1 MKILKKLPIGLL
13 LASGILK
20 AQTLPTTPIY
30 QYSVPNAGPNAGYA
44 PNGNLTSYTDSVTG
58 TWNMQYD
65 PLNRLHTAT
74 AAAGVYQGL
83 GLDWEYDSFGN
94 RLSQTPSGSS
104 SANVPVAAYATYG
117 PNNQMWTNN
126 AAPVRVVDS
135 NGNVISG
142 VVHDAAGNMTYDG
155 RYNLAY
161 DAESRVCAVYDTL
174 LGGNITQYLYNA
186 EGQRVAKGYPATGT
200 TTPVCA
206 ASDFVA
212 TATYIVGPN
221 GEQVTELAV
230 TNGISSWQHSNV
242 YAGGQLLATYDQE
255 GTTQPLHFNVTDAL
269 GTKRIQATGGGAVEL
284 ACLSL
289 PYGDGLNCSG
299 SGQDATEH
307 HFTGKERD
315 TESGLDYF
323 GARYYASSMGR
334 FMSPDWAAKVSPV
347 PYAKL
352 DDPQSLNLYAYVRN
366 NPLSR
371 ADLDGHSDYLWQK
384 TKNWVEGN
392 GFKTNAQVQ
401 GLSVAQTAQT
411 HTGSTDWAINSN
423 NSSGKDVG
431 HPQDFHSGQ
440 DKCNQYVGDTLAEA
454 GKTRPE
460 ITDANGNTR
469 MPNAHELADP
479 SVHIPGLSDTKP
491 LSEAQPGDV
500 IAQQHGDVYGHTG
513 IVVGPGQT
521 SSANATGSYGGQIT
535 VNDWGFRPAGG
546 NGESGRDPAPV
557 VRTPQ

>member
-1 MKILKKLPIGLL
+1 M
-13 LASGILK
+13 
-20 AQTLPTTPIY
+20 TEMT
-30 QYSVPNAGPNAGYA
+30 NN
-44 PNGNLTSYTDSVTG
+44 TG
-58 TWNMQYD
+58 TWQWE
-65 PLNRLHTAT
+65 HTNVFAP
-74 AAAGVYQGL
+74 GL
-83 GLDWEYDSFGN
+83 S
-94 RLSQTPSGSS
+94 
-104 SANVPVAAYATYG
+104 
-117 PNNQMWTNN
+117 
-126 AAPVRVVDS
+126 
-135 NGNVISG
+135 
-142 VVHDAAGNMTYDG
+142 
-155 RYNLAY
+155 
-161 DAESRVCAVYDTL
+161 
-174 LGGNITQYLYNA
+174 
-186 EGQRVAKGYPATGT
+186 
-200 TTPVCA
+200 
-206 ASDFVA
+206 
-212 TATYIVGPN
+212 
-221 GEQVTELAV
+221 
-230 TNGISSWQHSNV
+230 
-242 YAGGQLLATYDQE
+242 ATYDADSTGQTE
-255 GTTQPLHFNVTDAL
+255 GRMYFRLSDWL
-269 GTKRIQATGGGAVEL
+269 GTRRQQTDYAGNP
-284 ACLSL
+284 CLEFISQ
-289 PYGDGLNCSG
+289 PYGDGLTPIPVSNCG
-299 SGQDATEH
+299 DATEH

-315 TESGLDYF
+315 SESGNDYF
-323 GARYYASSMGR
+323 GARYYASNMGR

-460 ITDANGNTR
+460 ITDASGNTR

-521 SSANATGSYGGQIT
+521 SSANATGNYGGQIT